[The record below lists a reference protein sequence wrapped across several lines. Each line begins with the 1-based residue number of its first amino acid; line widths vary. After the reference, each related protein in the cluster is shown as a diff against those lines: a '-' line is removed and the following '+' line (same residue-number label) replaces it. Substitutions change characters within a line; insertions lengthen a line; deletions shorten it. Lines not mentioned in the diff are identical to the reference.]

1 MKKFWIILLVVALL
15 CGAIAAGGYYYF
27 HANYYLVNGEALPKN
42 QTQLDLRGAELPPLE
57 ELTQLTQLQQLDLRD
72 TGLTAEQYQLL
83 CQQLPDC
90 EILWSV
96 PFQGKQYPNETA
108 LLYVTQLSESDIAQ
122 LAYFPKL
129 TQIDALDCQDYA
141 ALQTLQDRYPHLDI
155 RYQIA
160 VAGQNLERTA
170 TELTLQDPDLSELE
184 AILPYLPELQTVTLT
199 GTLPANEEVHKLQLA
214 YPDVCFVWNFTLC
227 GVEVTTQDTLVDLSN
242 IPMESVQEVESSLPY
257 FNNLE
262 RVIMCDCGI
271 SNEEMDALGKRNPE
285 TRFVWTVSIGPNV
298 RLRTDATYFMPYQ
311 YGAHLNDSH
320 TENLKYCIDL
330 ICIDLGHMNVSDV
343 SFLRYMPHMKY
354 LLIAISP
361 VADISPLAGL
371 QELEYA
377 ELFYSNIR
385 DYTPLL
391 TCPNLRD
398 LNICY
403 ATPPDCS
410 VLKQLTWLE
419 NLYIKEW
426 EPITYIDELREAL
439 PNTNIVYRSYESPSS
454 TADGWRKLPRYYAMR
469 DLLGMPYFTG

>member
-1 MKKFWIILLVVALL
+1 MKKFWIILLVVILVL
-15 CGAIAAGGYYYF
+15 GAAAGAGFYYF
-27 HANYYLVNGEALPKN
+27 QENYYVLNGEALPKT
-42 QTQLDLRGAELPPLE
+42 QTQLDLHGAELPPIEDLAQMSQLTQLDLRG
-57 ELTQLTQLQQLDLRD
+57 
-72 TGLTAEQYQLL
+72 TGLTTEQYLYL
-83 CQQLPDC
+83 AQQLPNC
-90 EILWSV
+90 EIFWSV
-96 PFQGKQYPNETA
+96 PFQGQHYPNDTSTLQIA
-108 LLYVTQLSESDIAQ
+108 QLSETDIAQ

-129 TQIDALDCQDYA
+129 TQVDALDCQDYA
-141 ALQTLQDRYPHLDI
+141 ALQTLQDRYPQCSVQ
-155 RYQIA
+155 YQIA
-160 VAGQNLERTA
+160 LAGQKLSYTA
-170 TELTLQDPDLSELE
+170 TELTLENPDLSELE
-184 AILPYLPELQTVTLT
+184 SVLPYLPELATVTLT
-199 GTLPANEEVHKLQLA
+199 GDLPANEEIHKLQDA
-214 YPDVCFVWNFTLC
+214 YPNTRFVWSFTLC
-227 GVEVTTQDTLVDLSN
+227 GVEVTTQDTIVDLSN
-242 IPMESVQEVESSLPY
+242 IPMESVQEVESNLPY

-285 TRFVWTVSIGPNV
+285 TRFVWTVSIGPDV

-311 YGAHLNDSH
+311 YKTYLTDAH

-330 ICIDLGHMNVSDV
+330 ICIDLGHMGVSDV

-361 VADISPLAGL
+361 VEDISPLAGL

-403 ATPPDCS
+403 ATPPDPS
-410 VLKQLTWLE
+410 VLVQLTWLE

-426 EPITYIDELREAL
+426 TPITYIDELREAL
-439 PNTNIVYRSYESPSS
+439 PNTNIVYLCQESSSS